1 MFADIIRG
9 ANGRH
14 SFEAGTRKIGAH
26 RHPWVFSGAIARV
39 QGAPQPGEI
48 VEVRDHADQFLA
60 RGYYNPH
67 SQIAVRLLTWDAA
80 EEITPVFWRRRL
92 QAAVARRAALIQDP
106 ATTACRLLFA
116 ESDGLPGLSWIAMA
130 IGWCSR
136 R

>member
-1 MFADIIRG
+1 MAVIRLKPEREKSVL
-9 ANGRH
+9 N
-14 SFEAGTRKIGAH
+14 

-80 EEITPVFWRRRL
+80 EEITPVFWRHRL
-92 QAAVARRAALIQDP
+92 QAAVARRAALMQD
-106 ATTACRLLFA
+106 RK
-116 ESDGLPGLSWIAMA
+116 SVV
-130 IGWCSR
+130 
-136 R
+136 